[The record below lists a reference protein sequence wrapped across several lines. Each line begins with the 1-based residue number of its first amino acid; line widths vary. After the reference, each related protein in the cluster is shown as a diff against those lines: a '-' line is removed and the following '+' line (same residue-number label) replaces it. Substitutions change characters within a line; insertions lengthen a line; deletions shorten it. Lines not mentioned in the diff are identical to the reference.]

1 MGVEQRCGA
10 CVGFEQRCGVCV
22 GVEQRP
28 EVCVGV
34 EQRRGAC
41 VGVEQRR
48 GACVGVEQRCG
59 ECVGALRV
67 CERSVLLLSQALCR
81 ITRQSPTAFQNVI
94 EKVGLNAVI
103 SSLASA
109 ICKVQQYM
117 LTLFTAMLSCGIHL
131 QRLIQE
137 KVGLFLLEW
146 CMLHRMPSLQA
157 LLSPGN
163 EEK

>member
-1 MGVEQRCGA
+1 
-10 CVGFEQRCGVCV
+10 
-22 GVEQRP
+22 
-28 EVCVGV
+28 
-34 EQRRGAC
+34 
-41 VGVEQRR
+41 
-48 GACVGVEQRCG
+48 VGVEQRCG

-157 LLSPGN
+157 QAGLLTLSASQMYHRAFPGRCQELLLKTSTSMWLLLSPGN